1 MLIVVASMVLV
12 IACFFALAL
21 TDSKSV
27 RESKSGLR
35 MLAVVAWLV
44 IVVAGW
50 LGLAYM
56 ASAMPGG
63 LEEAWSWLRDQSLVM
78 QTAMWLFLL
87 PWVIALWAWQT
98 SWAIWLRVVLI
109 AGLALTT
116 VALAIAQ
123 FSRGKR

>member
-1 MLIVVASMVLV
+1 MLIVVVCMALV
-12 IACFFALAL
+12 VACFFALAL
-21 TDSKSV
+21 TDSKSA

-35 MLAVVAWLV
+35 MLAVVAWFV

-50 LGLAYM
+50 LWLAYV
-56 ASAMPGG
+56 ASATPSG
-63 LEEAWSWLRDQSLVM
+63 LEAAWSWVQDQSSIM

-87 PWVIALWAWQT
+87 PWIIALWIWQM

-109 AGLALTT
+109 VGLALTT

-123 FSRGKR
+123 FSRGKE